1 MGRIWKEMRE
11 KEPSKYYMKI
21 TLFPMFLTKKSNL
34 LFLLIQLMVLSK
46 ARGMEGVSVLRA
58 QLRKRNKS

>member
-1 MGRIWKEMRE
+1 MRE
-11 KEPSKYYMKI
+11 KEPSIYYVKI
-21 TLFPMFLTKKSNL
+21 TLFPILKKFKMFLTKKSNL
-34 LFLLIQLMVLSK
+34 PFLLIQLMVLSK